1 MNKHKTCWPE
11 QKQETFYECNP
22 NYFSVEERILSY
34 LWYIYSKKKPPV
46 ALKLQ
51 KWLRFT
57 PNMHS
62 LCILDKPEIGA

>member
-51 KWLRFT
+51 K
-57 PNMHS
+57 
-62 LCILDKPEIGA
+62 